1 MKTKQTNRHLPF
13 TLSFL
18 LMATAPQSIQAVP
31 TPNGG
36 ATGANPASDQSTLA
50 LPSPTGD
57 PLAVFSYQ
65 LGGRPDP
72 FSPFITEKVASSF
85 NMDEVVDGEDL
96 LTGMQLFEPGQLK
109 LVAIVFEN
117 NTEIAMVEDAAGQGY
132 AIRPGM
138 KIGKKGKVTT
148 IDPNQV
154 NIEETLVTR
163 AGKKLTNNIVM
174 LLKKT
179 GEE

>member
-1 MKTKQTNRHLPF
+1 MKTQRNNRHLPF

-18 LMATAPQSIQAVP
+18 LIAAVPLCIQAAP
-31 TPNGG
+31 APKGET
-36 ATGANPASDQSTLA
+36 TDANHASAQSTIE
-50 LPSPTGD
+50 LPATTGD

-72 FSPFITEKVASSF
+72 FSPFITEKPASSI
-85 NMDEVVDGEDL
+85 NMDEVVESEDA

-109 LVAIVFEN
+109 LVAIVFDN

-138 KIGKKGKVTT
+138 KIGRKGKVTT
-148 IDPNQV
+148 IGPNQV
-154 NIEETLVTR
+154 NIEETSVTR

-174 LLKKT
+174 LLKKK

>member
-1 MKTKQTNRHLPF
+1 MKTQRNNRHLPF

-18 LMATAPQSIQAVP
+18 LIAAAPLSVQAIP
-31 TPNGG
+31 EPNGG
-36 ATGANPASDQSTLA
+36 ATAVNPPSEQSIMELPATTSD
-50 LPSPTGD
+50 PV
-57 PLAVFSYQ
+57 AVFSYQ

-72 FSPFITEKVASSF
+72 FSPFITEKTTSSI
-85 NMDEVVDGEDL
+85 NMDEVVDSEET
-96 LTGMQLFEPGQLK
+96 LTGMQLFEPSQLR

-117 NTEIAMVEDAAGQGY
+117 NAEIAMVEDAAGQGY

-138 KIGKKGKVTT
+138 KIGRKGIVTT
-148 IDPNQV
+148 IGPNQV
-154 NIEETLVTR
+154 EIEETSLTR

-174 LLKKT
+174 LLKKK

>member
-1 MKTKQTNRHLPF
+1 MKTPNKIRHLPIII
-13 TLSFL
+13 SFL
-18 LMATAPQSIQAVP
+18 TIAAAPMTIYAVSAPDEGTLGGNLTSEQSKMEL
-31 TPNGG
+31 
-36 ATGANPASDQSTLA
+36 PAM
-50 LPSPTGD
+50 TGD
-57 PLAVFSYQ
+57 PATDFSYQ

-72 FSPFITEKVASSF
+72 FAPFITEKKAS
-85 NMDEVVDGEDL
+85 NMDEIVESGET

-138 KIGKKGKVTT
+138 KIGRKGKVTT
-148 IDPNQV
+148 IGPNQV
-154 NIEETLVTR
+154 EIEETSLTR
-163 AGKKLTNNIVM
+163 AGKQLTNNIVM
-174 LLKKT
+174 LLKKK

>member
-1 MKTKQTNRHLPF
+1 MKTQRNIRHLPF

-18 LMATAPQSIQAVP
+18 LIATAPLSIQAAP
-31 TPNGG
+31 EPNGE
-36 ATGANPASDQSTLA
+36 ATGANPAREQSTLE
-50 LPSPTGD
+50 LPATTGD

-65 LGGRPDP
+65 LEGRPDP
-72 FSPFITEKVASSF
+72 FSPFITEKAASSI
-85 NMDEVVDGEDL
+85 NMDEVVDSEDT

-117 NTEIAMVEDAAGQGY
+117 NAEIAMVEDAAGQGY

-138 KIGKKGKVTT
+138 KIGKRGKVTS
-148 IDPNQV
+148 IGPNQV
-154 NIEETLVTR
+154 NIEETSVTR
-163 AGKKLTNNIVM
+163 VGKKLTNNIVM
-174 LLKKT
+174 LLKKK

>member
-1 MKTKQTNRHLPF
+1 MKTQRNNRHLPF

-18 LMATAPQSIQAVP
+18 LIAAAPLSIQAAVE
-31 TPNGG
+31 PNGG
-36 ATGANPASDQSTLA
+36 ATDVNPTNEQSTLEF
-50 LPSPTGD
+50 PSTPGD

-72 FSPFITEKVASSF
+72 FSPFITEKTTSSI
-85 NMDEVVDGEDL
+85 NMNEVVDSEDT

-138 KIGKKGKVTT
+138 KIGRKGKVTT
-148 IDPNQV
+148 IGPNQV
-154 NIEETLVTR
+154 EIEETSLTR

-174 LLKKT
+174 LLKKK